1 MNRVYIRGVGA
12 VTPLGSS
19 WYTSRQA
26 LATGRSAVSPVTAF
40 DVRGFP
46 CTTAAAIS
54 NVVQTDA
61 DRRLTLLR
69 MATRE
74 AWDAA
79 DVNAA
84 DPERIGIF
92 VGAESG
98 RASFATILQL
108 ARAAGGTKSFDHAAF
123 GRNAAHLA
131 AELDASIVSPAA
143 VTSNLAREFS
153 AMGPAQTL
161 SLACAS
167 SAAAIAEASR
177 AIRLGV
183 CDVALC
189 GGVGADV
196 DPFMLAGFGKVG
208 ALSAHGISRPFDTRR
223 DGFVVGEGAAMIV
236 LCKERGGAIAE
247 LVGEGRSL
255 DAHHLTAPDPEG
267 HGMELAMR
275 TALRNAGAPGAEYIQ
290 AHGTSTPLNDA
301 VEMAAMHR
309 VFGESMPHVS
319 SVKGA
324 LGHAIAGAGAL
335 GFLCALEAVE
345 RGVLLPTAG
354 LTEVDPGCKA
364 PHVMGKAIQR
374 PVRVALSNAFAFGG
388 VNCSLVIRRLS

>member
-1 MNRVYIRGVGA
+1 MNRVYIRGAGA
-12 VTPLGSS
+12 ITPLGHT
-19 WYTSRQA
+19 WRASRDA
-26 LATGRSAVSPVTAF
+26 LAEGRCALAPVTTF
-40 DVRGFP
+40 DVSGFP
-46 CTTAAAIS
+46 CTTAATITDL
-54 NVVQTDA
+54 VQTDA

-79 DVNAA
+79 DVKAA
-84 DPERIGIF
+84 PERVGIF

-98 RASFATILQL
+98 RSSFATILLL
-108 ARAAGGTKSFDHAAF
+108 AQAAGGTKSFDHAAF
-123 GRNAAHLA
+123 GRNSAHLA
-131 AELDASIVSPAA
+131 AQLDASIVSPAA
-143 VTSNLAREFS
+143 VTSSLAREFA

-167 SAAAIAEASR
+167 SAAAIAEGAR

-208 ALSAHGISRPFDTRR
+208 ALSTHGISRPFDTRR
-223 DGFVVGEGAAMIV
+223 DGFIVGEGAAMVV
-236 LCKERGGAIAE
+236 LSNKRGNAIAE

-267 HGMELAMR
+267 RGMELAMR
-275 TALRNAGAPGAEYIQ
+275 TALRNAHVTHAEYIQ

-301 VEMAAMHR
+301 VEMAAIAR
-309 VFGESMPHVS
+309 VFGASMPHVS

-335 GFLCALEAVE
+335 GVLCALEAVE

-354 LTEVDPGCKA
+354 LIEVDPACKA

-374 PVRVALSNAFAFGG
+374 AVHVAVSNAFAFGG
-388 VNCSLVIRRLS
+388 VNCSLVIRGLS